1 MSALPL
7 VEYGPAPAYRQLLLV
22 AGFSRLA
29 IAALCSRIALSMGQV
44 AVLLLVLQQDRSP
57 GIAGLALGCSIGPG
71 LLASP
76 LAGALLDRHRRVRLI
91 RLDYLTN
98 CTCLL
103 LIAGL
108 AWVDRLSPI
117 LLLAALAVA
126 SVTAPLSDAGT
137 RSMLPLVVP
146 HRLWDKANALD
157 SGGYVLASVLGPPAA
172 GVLVAA
178 GGATVAIL
186 VTALVHGAAALT
198 VRAVPEPPS
207 VRTARTPLVAGAL
220 DGLRYVVRHPTLR
233 GMAVSVSL
241 RNIGSGV
248 LMVGLPALVLH
259 RLHGSPPVVGGL
271 FAVLGLAGV
280 LTGML
285 SGWAS
290 TAGRERNL
298 LAGGIG
304 GTAVGLAV
312 VASAPAVGQVLAGMA
327 LIGLATGPLDV
338 SLFSLRQRRTDAAV
352 QGRAFAVSMALN
364 YLGLPVGA
372 ALAGPLVAWSAPAA
386 LGLAAAVTATAAA
399 LGLLLVPERA
409 GPAGEAPRSGDD
421 RRPALGVRRQGMG
434 MGSPGWAV
442 RRVHRIVAARLLRR
456 EGRLTAS
463 RCRWVPP
470 PAGR

>member
-1 MSALPL
+1 MSALTL
-7 VEYGPAPAYRQLLLV
+7 VERGPAPAYRHLLLV
-22 AGFSRLA
+22 AGFTRLA
-29 IAALCSRIALSMGQV
+29 LAALCSRIALSMGQV
-44 AVLLLVLQQDRSP
+44 AVLLLVLQNDHSP
-57 GIAGLALGCSIGPG
+57 GIAGLALCCSIGPG

-91 RLDYLTN
+91 GLDYLTA
-98 CTCLL
+98 CACLL
-103 LIAGL
+103 LIACL
-108 AWVDRLSPI
+108 AWADRLSPAV
-117 LLLAALAVA
+117 LLTALAVA

-157 SGGYVLASVLGPPAA
+157 SGGYVLASVVGPPAA
-172 GVLVAA
+172 GILVAG
-178 GGATVAIL
+178 GGATAAIL

-198 VRAVPEPPS
+198 VRTVQEPPGA
-207 VRTARTPLVAGAL
+207 RPARTPLFAGAL
-220 DGLRYVVRHPTLR
+220 DGLRYVVGHPTLR

-241 RNIGSGV
+241 RNLGSGV

-259 RLHGSPPVVGGL
+259 RFHASPWVVGGL

-280 LTGML
+280 ATGVA

-298 LAGGIG
+298 LAGGIA
-304 GTAVGLAV
+304 GTAVGMAV
-312 VASAPAVGQVLAGMA
+312 VASAPTVGQVLAGMA

-338 SLFSLRQRRTDAAV
+338 SLFSLRQRRTDVAV

-372 ALAGPLVAWSAPAA
+372 AFAGPLVAWSAPGA
-386 LGLAAAVTATAAA
+386 LGLAAAVTAAAAA
-399 LGLLLVPERA
+399 LGVLLVPEAA
-409 GPAGEAPRSGDD
+409 GPAGSAPRSGDD
-421 RRPALGVRRQGMG
+421 GRPALRARRHGVD

-442 RRVHRIVAARLLRR
+442 RRVHRMVAARLPRR
-456 EGRLTAS
+456 VGRLTAS
-463 RCRWVPP
+463 HCRWAPP